1 MLKKENK
8 YRTILEVQ
16 APSKLALRIGL
27 IGLDLIYLIVSAEGL
42 YIYQLRQEDIQV
54 NHPNATLLTV
64 VLPLLSGLGLLMI
77 VRMIISIFLFLV
89 VPNRS
94 KSMHRKLFMKLGG
107 GLYADAKFPMLTY
120 KEYIL

>member
-1 MLKKENK
+1 LLKKENK
-8 YRTILEVQ
+8 YRTVLEVQ

-27 IGLDLIYLIVSAEGL
+27 ISLDLIYLIVSAEGL
-42 YIYQLRQEDIQV
+42 YIYQLRKEDIQV

-77 VRMIISIFLFLV
+77 IRMIISIFLFLV

>member
-1 MLKKENK
+1 M
-8 YRTILEVQ
+8 Q

-77 VRMIISIFLFLV
+77 IRLIISIFMFLV

-94 KSMHRKLFMKLGG
+94 KSIHRKLFMKLGG